1 MDFNTQLKNDV
12 NDVFLQEFSQIAV
25 YKSKTELKE
34 VTVQF
39 FERSLD
45 QLDTIYQHVWASN
58 DTLNNVSREDTLE
71 LDGVVYGIVD
81 IAPDDV
87 GGGVNLFLQK
97 V

>member
-1 MDFNTQLKNDV
+1 MDFNTQLKNDI
-12 NDVFLQEFSQIAV
+12 NDVFLQEFSQTVV

-34 VTVQF
+34 ITVQF

-58 DTLNNVSREDTLE
+58 DTLNNVSREDTID
-71 LDGVVYGIVD
+71 LDGVRYGIVD